1 MFVAHLVQQVPLKIE
16 LRDMLSEKPQ
26 ELRVL
31 WVHAPDRVRRVT
43 QDKLRYFARRMTVTS
58 RGG

>member
-1 MFVAHLVQQVPLKIE
+1 MQQVPLKIE

-26 ELRVL
+26 ELHVL
-31 WVHAPDRVRRVT
+31 WVHAPDRVRRVI